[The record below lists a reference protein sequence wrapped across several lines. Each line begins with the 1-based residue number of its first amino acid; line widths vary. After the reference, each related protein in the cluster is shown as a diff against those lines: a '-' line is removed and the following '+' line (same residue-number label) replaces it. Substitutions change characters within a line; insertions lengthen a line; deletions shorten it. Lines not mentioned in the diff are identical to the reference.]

1 MSQGI
6 VKGAWPIV
14 TIEFDNNAPIYIQI
28 MNYIKKQIVIGKMGP
43 GDKIESVRDLAAELQ
58 INPNTI
64 QRTFQ
69 ELEREGIVETKRGL
83 GRYVTDEESTIM
95 QMKKEMAS
103 ELLGRFVSGMKE
115 LGFAEGDIV
124 ALVEGAVQ
132 SDKNNKE
139 EA

>member
-1 MSQGI
+1 MSLGI

-28 MNYIKKQIVIGKMGP
+28 MNYLKKQIVIGKLGP
-43 GDKIESVRDLAAELQ
+43 GEKIESVRDLAAELQ

-95 QMKKEMAS
+95 RMKQEMAS

-115 LGFAEGDIV
+115 LGFAEGDIMSLV
-124 ALVEGAVQ
+124 AGAVQ
-132 SDKNNKE
+132 SDKTDKE

>member
-1 MSQGI
+1 M
-6 VKGAWPIV
+6 

-28 MNYIKKQIVIGKMGP
+28 MNYIKKQIVIGKLGP
-43 GDKIESVRDLAAELQ
+43 GDKIESVRDLASELQ

-95 QMKKEMAS
+95 RIKKEMAA
-103 ELLGRFVSGMKE
+103 ELLDRFVNGMKE
-115 LGFAEGDIV
+115 IGFAGGDIV
-124 ALVEGAVQ
+124 SLVSDAVQ
-132 SDKNNKE
+132 SENKTKE
-139 EA
+139 DA

>member
-1 MSQGI
+1 M
-6 VKGAWPIV
+6 

-28 MNYIKKQIVIGKMGP
+28 MNYMKKQIVTGRLGP
-43 GDKIESVRDLAAELQ
+43 GDKIESVRDLATELQ

-95 QMKKEMAS
+95 RIKKEMAS
-103 ELLGRFVSGMKE
+103 ELLDRFVSGMKE
-115 LGFAEGDIV
+115 LGIPSADIIS
-124 ALVEGAVQ
+124 LVSNAVQ
-132 SDKNNKE
+132 PDSKAINKE
-139 EA
+139 DA

>member
-1 MSQGI
+1 M
-6 VKGAWPIV
+6 

-115 LGFAEGDIV
+115 LGFAENDIV

-132 SDKNNKE
+132 PDKDKE